1 MMYFNLNQFQL
12 PDHDPSQSPD
22 SLALQSHLST
32 TLTPLILHS
41 LFSIPSN
48 WAFLRPQLAASLP
61 FPTNLYTPE
70 VLRAEAKQIVLS
82 NDLLNTL
89 WGTGGVVES
98 DQETDRRRQR
108 LLLEKGGEAWTERDN
123 EKSKENKKEM
133 KATFDRDRVC

>member
-1 MMYFNLNQFQL
+1 
-12 PDHDPSQSPD
+12 
-22 SLALQSHLST
+22 
-32 TLTPLILHS
+32 
-41 LFSIPSN
+41 
-48 WAFLRPQLAASLP
+48 
-61 FPTNLYTPE
+61 

-89 WGTGGVVES
+89 WGAGGVVES